1 MNPGDTQ
8 LPRTIP
14 ETRLTLLQRL
24 PDAADDAAWRD
35 FVDLYGPVIYGF
47 CLRRGCP
54 EPDAADLVQE
64 TLATVARRIHRFDY
78 DPARGRFRSWLF
90 TIVKHKLIDRSR
102 RLATRP
108 AASAD
113 GQAVDTLPDE
123 SADPDALWEAEYRR
137 QLFHLALP
145 MLRPQ
150 FQPATWEAF
159 CRTALEEADPVDV
172 SRDLGLSLGAVYVA
186 KSRVMA
192 RLREKVAQLDREWEP
207 AFSTAGLAAAS

>member
-1 MNPGDTQ
+1 MMPD
-8 LPRTIP
+8 
-14 ETRLTLLQRL
+14 TRLTLLQRL

-64 TLATVARRIHRFDY
+64 TLTTVARRIHQFDY
-78 DPARGRFRSWLF
+78 DPSRGRFRSWLF
-90 TIVKHKLIDRSR
+90 TIVKNKLIDRNR
-102 RLATRP
+102 RLAARP
-108 AASAD
+108 VAS
-113 GQAVDTLPDE
+113 VDTPVDALPDE
-123 SADPDALWEAEYRR
+123 SADPDAQWEAEYRR

-145 MLRPQ
+145 ALRPL
-150 FQPATWEAF
+150 FQAATWEAF
-159 CRTALEEADPVDV
+159 RRTALEGADPAEVAG
-172 SRDLGLSLGAVYVA
+172 DLGLSVGAVYVA

-207 AFSTAGLAAAS
+207 AFHSASLAAAS